1 MSQIVVSPNA
11 NSNPNDP
18 SGPMCI
24 SRYWLDTVSVN
35 AILTG
40 EGTFDAAAAVATLH
54 QLDERG
60 EARREGNGAAYG
72 EIDCL

>member
-1 MSQIVVSPNA
+1 
-11 NSNPNDP
+11 
-18 SGPMCI
+18 MCI